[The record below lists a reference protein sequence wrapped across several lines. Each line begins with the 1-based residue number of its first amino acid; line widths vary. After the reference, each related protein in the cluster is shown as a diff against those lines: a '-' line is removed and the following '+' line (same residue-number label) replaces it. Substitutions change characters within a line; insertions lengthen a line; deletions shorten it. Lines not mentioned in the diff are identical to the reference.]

1 MDEVTIGLALA
12 AVALFLKYRS
22 DTFRSTIVDTHPM
35 ILRNQTH
42 FSATRNK
49 GEWAIARNRATPYPS
64 KNHPQFVHN
73 IHESLVK
80 LLATASTSPAFLH
93 KPIPAGPFV
102 PISVSELGAYAN
114 EIGCGILHLLGRV
127 EKGAPVGVFA
137 DDTEVD
143 AKVVEFAAVLYGFA
157 ACLWGGDKA
166 INQENLRKVLT
177 RTEMQIVVVSESTL
191 ENALNIAGQCKELKH
206 IVVSNIKT
214 ISQTHTEHAKALN
227 VKLHTLESIR
237 LLGREH
243 PHEHVK
249 PETPDVAAILFQEIG
264 ADVEGVV
271 LTHLNLSVAISAVY
285 VTLPQQQ
292 KIGDKDVC
300 LIRPRGN
307 SSFERALVYALLFAG
322 AQVAFSASNTTFVYD
337 VTSLKPSLLT
347 SSAATIS
354 ILSAAISSHSA
365 AKAWG
370 FARAKAGKVQEL
382 REGRCWTGTW
392 WDSIFLKDIEKILF
406 GGRVRAIWNL
416 RESQPTD
423 LDAVETIRAIIGCQV
438 FETFSRNEAGGL
450 VCASAFGDYAKVQ
463 HIGVPAAN
471 LEYKLVDAI
480 DKGYSVSDKPN
491 PHGAVCIRGPAAA
504 KSYYKDSIKSAAV
517 VEGEG
522 WIRLDGVYGELLP
535 NGTLALL

>member
-1 MDEVTIGLALA
+1 MGH
-12 AVALFLKYRS
+12 S
-22 DTFRSTIVDTHPM
+22 
-35 ILRNQTH
+35 
-42 FSATRNK
+42 
-49 GEWAIARNRATPYPS
+49 
-64 KNHPQFVHN
+64 
-73 IHESLVK
+73 
-80 LLATASTSPAFLH
+80 
-93 KPIPAGPFV
+93 
-102 PISVSELGAYAN
+102 
-114 EIGCGILHLLGRV
+114 
-127 EKGAPVGVFA
+127 
-137 DDTEVD
+137 
-143 AKVVEFAAVLYGFA
+143 
-157 ACLWGGDKA
+157 
-166 INQENLRKVLT
+166 
-177 RTEMQIVVVSESTL
+177 
-191 ENALNIAGQCKELKH
+191 
-206 IVVSNIKT
+206 
-214 ISQTHTEHAKALN
+214 
-227 VKLHTLESIR
+227 
-237 LLGREH
+237 LGREH

-307 SSFERALVYALLFAG
+307 TAFERAL
-322 AQVAFSASNTTFVYD
+322 
-337 VTSLKPSLLT
+337 LLT

-463 HIGVPAAN
+463 HIGNVFVPLNLSSYMTLGVPAAN
-471 LEYKLVDAI
+471 LEYKLVDAT

-491 PHGAVCIRGPAAA
+491 PHGAICIRGPAAA
-504 KSYYKDSIKSAAV
+504 KSYHKDAIKSAAV

>member
-35 ILRNQTH
+35 ILPNQTH

-80 LLATASTSPAFLH
+80 LFATASTSPAFLH

-114 EIGCGILHLLGRV
+114 EIGCGILHLLGGA

-177 RTEMQIVVVSESTL
+177 RTEMQIIVVSESTL
-191 ENALNIAGQCKELKH
+191 ENVLNIAGQCKELKH

-214 ISQTHTEHAKALN
+214 ISQTHTERAKALN

-237 LLGREH
+237 RLGREH

-307 SSFERALVYALLFAG
+307 TAFERALVYALLFAG

-392 WDSIFLKDIEKILF
+392 WDSIFLKDIE
-406 GGRVRAIWNL
+406 RSSIWNL

-463 HIGVPAAN
+463 HI
-471 LEYKLVDAI
+471 
-480 DKGYSVSDKPN
+480 GYSVSDKPN